1 MKEYICLDV
10 GGTEIKTACV
20 DESGNLKGPL
30 RHFPARAGEDAEH
43 LLAHFTE
50 IIRETN
56 PAPKQSAGI
65 RLAFPGP
72 FDYERGI
79 CLMQGLAKYDA
90 LYALDLRRELG
101 TRLGVEPEDIRFA
114 NDASTFALGEMGF
127 GSARGYERAM
137 FVCIGTGC
145 GSGFGLNGVLAPK
158 GTPGVPDSGYIYD
171 APFLDARID
180 DYLSRRGL
188 MALTRERLGE
198 ALDGKALAQWVLEG
212 DSKAR
217 DCFREF
223 GARLRDALIP
233 FLDGFRPEIISL
245 GGQIMKSG
253 AFFLGSLEDE
263 CAGRGIR
270 TAVTESTSL
279 RTMQG
284 LTRI

>member
-20 DESGNLKGPL
+20 DESGKLTQPL
-30 RHFPARAGEDAEH
+30 RHFPARAGENAEN
-43 LLAHFTE
+43 LLAHFAE
-50 IIRETN
+50 IIRGTN
-56 PAPKQSAGI
+56 PAPEKSAGI

-90 LYALDLRRELG
+90 LYGLDLRRELG
-101 TRLGVEPEDIRFA
+101 NRLGVEPERIRFA
-114 NDASTFALGEMGF
+114 NDASAFALGEMGF
-127 GSARGYERAM
+127 GVARGSERAL

-145 GSGFGLNGVLAPK
+145 GSGFGLNGVLAPR

-188 MALTRERLGE
+188 MGLTRERLGE
-198 ALDGKALAQWVLEG
+198 ALDGKALAQRVLEG
-212 DSKAR
+212 DSQAR
-217 DCFREF
+217 HCFREF
-223 GARLRDALIP
+223 GVRLRDALIP
-233 FLDGFRPEIISL
+233 FLNGFRPEVVCL

-253 AFFLGSLEDE
+253 AFFLGPLEAE
-263 CAGRGIR
+263 CGRRGIR
-270 TAVTESTSL
+270 TAVTEDTSL

-284 LTRI
+284 LTRL

>member
-20 DESGNLKGPL
+20 DEAGNLLQPV
-30 RHFPARAGEDAEH
+30 RHFPARAGENAEN
-43 LLAHFTE
+43 LLAHFAE

-56 PAPKQSAGI
+56 PVPEQSAGI

-90 LYALDLRRELG
+90 LYGLDLRRELG
-101 TRLGVEPEDIRFA
+101 TRLGVGPEDIRFA
-114 NDASTFALGEMGF
+114 NDASAFALGEMGF
-127 GSARGYERAM
+127 GAAKGFERTM

-145 GSGFGLNGVLAPK
+145 GSGFGLNGLLAPR

-188 MALTRERLGE
+188 IGLTRQRMGE
-198 ALDGKALAQWVLEG
+198 ALDGKALAQRALEG
-212 DSKAR
+212 DPGAL

-223 GARLRDALIP
+223 GARLRNALIP

-245 GGQIMKSG
+245 GVQIMKSG
-253 AFFLGSLEDE
+253 AFFLGPLEAE

-270 TAVTESTSL
+270 IAVTESTSL

>member
-20 DESGNLKGPL
+20 DESGKLTQTL
-30 RHFPARAGEDAEH
+30 RHFPARAGESAER
-43 LLAHFTE
+43 LLAHFAG

-56 PAPKQSAGI
+56 PEPEQSAGI

-90 LYALDLRRELG
+90 LYGLDLRRELG
-101 TRLGVEPEDIRFA
+101 SRLGVEPERIRFA
-114 NDASTFALGEMGF
+114 NDASAFALGEMGF
-127 GSARGYERAM
+127 GPARGYERAM

-145 GSGFGLNGVLAPK
+145 GSGFGLNGLLAP
-158 GTPGVPDSGYIYD
+158 GGSPGVPDSGFIYD

-188 MALTRERLGE
+188 MALTRQRLGE
-198 ALDGKALAQWVLEG
+198 ALDGKALAQRVLEG

-223 GARLRDALIP
+223 GVRLRDALIP

-253 AFFLGSLEDE
+253 ELFLNPLEDE

>member
-20 DESGNLKGPL
+20 DESGKLTQPL
-30 RHFPARAGEDAEH
+30 RHFPARAGENAVN
-43 LLAHFTE
+43 LLAHFAG

-56 PAPKQSAGI
+56 PAPEKSAGI

-90 LYALDLRRELG
+90 LYGLDLRRELG
-101 TRLGVEPEDIRFA
+101 NRLGVEPEGIRFA
-114 NDASTFALGEMGF
+114 NDASAFALGEMGF
-127 GSARGYERAM
+127 GAARGSERAL

-145 GSGFGLNGVLAPK
+145 GSGFGLNGVLAPR

-188 MALTRERLGE
+188 MGLTRERLGE
-198 ALDGKALAQWVLEG
+198 ALDGKALAQRVLEG
-212 DSKAR
+212 DSQAR
-217 DCFREF
+217 HCFREF
-223 GARLRDALIP
+223 GVRLRDALIP
-233 FLDGFRPEIISL
+233 FLDGFRPEVVCL

-253 AFFLGSLEDE
+253 AFFLEPLEAE
-263 CAGRGIR
+263 CGIRGIR
-270 TAVTESTSL
+270 TAVTEATSF

>member
-20 DESGNLKGPL
+20 DESGKLTQPL
-30 RHFPARAGEDAEH
+30 RHFPAQAGENAEN
-43 LLAHFTE
+43 LLAHFAG

-56 PAPKQSAGI
+56 PAPEQSAGI

-90 LYALDLRRELG
+90 LYGLDLRRELG
-101 TRLGVEPEDIRFA
+101 NRLGVEPEDIRFA
-114 NDASTFALGEMGF
+114 NDASAFALGEMGF
-127 GSARGYERAM
+127 GAARGSERAL

-145 GSGFGLNGVLAPK
+145 GSGFGLNGVLAPR

-171 APFLDARID
+171 ASFLDARID

-188 MALTRERLGE
+188 MALARERLGE
-198 ALDGKALAQWVLEG
+198 ALDGKALAQRVLEG
-212 DSKAR
+212 DSQAE

-223 GARLRDALIP
+223 GVRLRDALIP
-233 FLDGFRPEIISL
+233 FLDGFRPEVVCL

-253 AFFLGSLEDE
+253 AFFLGPLEAE
-263 CAGRGIR
+263 CGRRGIR
-270 TAVTESTSL
+270 TAVTEDTSL
-279 RTMQG
+279 RSMQG
-284 LTRI
+284 LTRL

>member
-1 MKEYICLDV
+1 MREYICLDV

-20 DESGNLKGPL
+20 DEFGKLTQPL
-30 RHFPARAGEDAEH
+30 RHFPARAGENAEN
-43 LLAHFTE
+43 LLAHFAE

-56 PAPKQSAGI
+56 PAPGKSAGI

-90 LYALDLRRELG
+90 LYGLDLRRELG
-101 TRLGVEPEDIRFA
+101 NRLGVEPERIRFA
-114 NDASTFALGEMGF
+114 NDASAFALGEMGF
-127 GSARGYERAM
+127 GAARGSERAL

-145 GSGFGLNGVLAPK
+145 GSGFGLNGVLAPR

-171 APFLDARID
+171 APFLEARID
-180 DYLSRRGL
+180 DYLSCRGL
-188 MALTRERLGE
+188 MGLTRERLGE
-198 ALDGKALAQWVLEG
+198 ALDGKALAQRVLEG
-212 DSKAR
+212 DSQAE

-223 GARLRDALIP
+223 GVRLRDALIP
-233 FLDGFRPEIISL
+233 FLDGFRPEVVCL

-253 AFFLGSLEDE
+253 AFFLGPLEAE
-263 CAGRGIR
+263 CGRRGIR
-270 TAVTESTSL
+270 TAVTEDTSL

>member
-20 DESGNLKGPL
+20 DESGKLTQPL
-30 RHFPARAGEDAEH
+30 QHFPARAGENAEN
-43 LLAHFTE
+43 LLAHFAG

-56 PAPKQSAGI
+56 PAPEKSAGI

-90 LYALDLRRELG
+90 LYGLDLRRELG
-101 TRLGVEPEDIRFA
+101 NRLGVEPERIRFA
-114 NDASTFALGEMGF
+114 NDASAFALGEMGF
-127 GSARGYERAM
+127 GVARGSERAL

-145 GSGFGLNGVLAPK
+145 GSGFGLNGVLAPR

-188 MALTRERLGE
+188 MGLTRERLGE
-198 ALDGKALAQWVLEG
+198 ALDGKALAQRVLEG
-212 DSKAR
+212 DSQAR
-217 DCFREF
+217 HCFREF
-223 GARLRDALIP
+223 GVRLRDALIP
-233 FLDGFRPEIISL
+233 FLDGFRPEVVCL

-253 AFFLGSLEDE
+253 AFFLGPLEAE
-263 CAGRGIR
+263 CGRRGIR
-270 TAVTESTSL
+270 TAVMEDTSL

>member
-20 DESGNLKGPL
+20 DESGKLTQPL
-30 RHFPARAGEDAEH
+30 RHFPARAGENAEN
-43 LLAHFTE
+43 LLAHFAG

-56 PAPKQSAGI
+56 PAPEKSAGI

-90 LYALDLRRELG
+90 LYGLDLRRELG
-101 TRLGVEPEDIRFA
+101 NRLGVEPERIRFA
-114 NDASTFALGEMGF
+114 NDASAFALGEMGF
-127 GSARGYERAM
+127 GAARGSERAL

-145 GSGFGLNGVLAPK
+145 GSGFGLNGVLAPR

-188 MALTRERLGE
+188 MGLTRERLGE
-198 ALDGKALAQWVLEG
+198 ALDGKTLAQRVLEG
-212 DSKAR
+212 DSQAR
-217 DCFREF
+217 HCFREF
-223 GARLRDALIP
+223 GVRLRDALIP
-233 FLDGFRPEIISL
+233 FLDGFRPEVVCL

-253 AFFLGSLEDE
+253 AFFLGPLEAE
-263 CAGRGIR
+263 CGRRGIR
-270 TAVTESTSL
+270 TAVTEDTSL

-284 LTRI
+284 LTRL

>member
-20 DESGNLKGPL
+20 DESGKLTQPL
-30 RHFPARAGEDAEH
+30 RHFPARAGENAEN
-43 LLAHFTE
+43 LLAHFAG

-56 PAPKQSAGI
+56 PAPEKSAGI

-90 LYALDLRRELG
+90 LYGLDLRRELG
-101 TRLGVEPEDIRFA
+101 NRLGVEPEGIRFA
-114 NDASTFALGEMGF
+114 NDASAFALGEMGF
-127 GSARGYERAM
+127 GAARGSERAL

-145 GSGFGLNGVLAPK
+145 GSGFGLNGVLAPR

-188 MALTRERLGE
+188 MGLTREHLGE
-198 ALDGKALAQWVLEG
+198 ALDGKALAQRVLEG
-212 DSKAR
+212 DSQAR
-217 DCFREF
+217 HCFREF
-223 GARLRDALIP
+223 GVRLRDALIP
-233 FLDGFRPEIISL
+233 FLDGFRPEVVCL

-253 AFFLGSLEDE
+253 AFFLEPLEAE
-263 CAGRGIR
+263 CGRRGIR
-270 TAVTESTSL
+270 TAVTENTSL

-284 LTRI
+284 LTRL

>member
-20 DESGNLKGPL
+20 DESGKLTQPL
-30 RHFPARAGEDAEH
+30 RHFPARAGENAEN
-43 LLAHFTE
+43 LLAHFAG

-56 PAPKQSAGI
+56 PAPEKSAGI

-90 LYALDLRRELG
+90 LYGLDLRRELG
-101 TRLGVEPEDIRFA
+101 NRLGVEPEGIRFA
-114 NDASTFALGEMGF
+114 NDASAFALGEMGF
-127 GSARGYERAM
+127 GVARGSERAL

-145 GSGFGLNGVLAPK
+145 GSGFGLNGVLAPR

-188 MALTRERLGE
+188 MGLTRERLGE
-198 ALDGKALAQWVLEG
+198 ALDGKALAQRVLEG
-212 DSKAR
+212 DSQAR
-217 DCFREF
+217 HCFREF
-223 GARLRDALIP
+223 GVRLRDALIP
-233 FLDGFRPEIISL
+233 FLDGFRPEVVCL

-253 AFFLGSLEDE
+253 AFFLGPLEAE
-263 CAGRGIR
+263 CGRRGIR
-270 TAVTESTSL
+270 TAVTEDTSL

-284 LTRI
+284 LTRL

>member
-1 MKEYICLDV
+1 MKEFICLDV

-20 DESGNLKGPL
+20 DEAGNLKGPL
-30 RHFPARAGEDAEH
+30 RHFPARAGEDAER

-50 IIRETN
+50 IIRETD
-56 PAPKQSAGI
+56 PRPELSAGL

-79 CLMQGLAKYDA
+79 CLMRGLAKYDA
-90 LYALDLRRELG
+90 LYALELGRELG

-114 NDASTFALGEMGF
+114 NDASAFALGELGF
-127 GSARGYERAM
+127 GSARVYERAM
-137 FVCIGTGC
+137 FVCIGTGF
-145 GSGFGLNGVLAPK
+145 GSGFGLNGVLAPR

-188 MALTRERLGE
+188 MGLTRERLGE
-198 ALDGKALAQWVLEG
+198 ALDGKALARRASEG

-217 DCFREF
+217 DCFRAF
-223 GARLRDALIP
+223 GERLRDALIP
-233 FLDGFRPEIISL
+233 FLDGFRPEVVCL

-253 AFFLGSLEDE
+253 AFFLGPLEAE
-263 CAGRGIR
+263 CGRRGIR
-270 TAVTESTSL
+270 TAVTEDTSL
-279 RTMQG
+279 RSMQG
-284 LTRI
+284 VTRL

>member
-20 DESGNLKGPL
+20 DEFGNLTQPL
-30 RHFPARAGEDAEH
+30 RHFPARAGENAEN
-43 LLAHFTE
+43 LLAHFAE

-56 PAPKQSAGI
+56 PTPEQSAGI

-79 CLMQGLAKYDA
+79 CLMRGLAKYDA
-90 LYALDLRRELG
+90 LYGLDLRRELG
-101 TRLGVEPEDIRFA
+101 SRLGMEPGDIRFA
-114 NDASTFALGEMGF
+114 NDASAFALGEMGF
-127 GSARGYERAM
+127 GSARGRERAL

-145 GSGFGLNGVLAPK
+145 GSGFGLNGQIAPR

-171 APFLDARID
+171 TPFLDARID

-188 MALTRERLGE
+188 MELTREHLGE
-198 ALDGKALAQWVLEG
+198 ALDGKTLAQRVLEG

-233 FLDGFRPEIISL
+233 FLDGFRPEVVCL

-253 AFFLGSLEDE
+253 AFFLGPLEAE
-263 CAGRGIR
+263 CAGRDIR
-270 TAVTESTSL
+270 TAVTEDTSL

>member
-20 DESGNLKGPL
+20 DESGKLTQPL
-30 RHFPARAGEDAEH
+30 QHFPARAGENAEN
-43 LLAHFTE
+43 LLAHFAG

-56 PAPKQSAGI
+56 PAPEKSAGI

-90 LYALDLRRELG
+90 LYGLDLRRELG
-101 TRLGVEPEDIRFA
+101 NRLGVEPERIRFA
-114 NDASTFALGEMGF
+114 NDASAFALGEMGF
-127 GSARGYERAM
+127 GVARGSERAL

-145 GSGFGLNGVLAPK
+145 GSGFGLNGVLAPR

-188 MALTRERLGE
+188 MALARERLGE
-198 ALDGKALAQWVLEG
+198 ALDGKALAQRVLEG
-212 DSKAR
+212 DSQAR
-217 DCFREF
+217 HCFREF
-223 GARLRDALIP
+223 GVRLRDALIP
-233 FLDGFRPEIISL
+233 FLDGFRPEVVCL

-253 AFFLGSLEDE
+253 AFFLGPLEAE
-263 CAGRGIR
+263 CGRRGIR
-270 TAVTESTSL
+270 TAVMEDTSL